1 VKDILIM
8 NERAAIAKTR
18 PFLVVG
24 FCALALV
31 AGLPLLAVV
40 GFTLGGFVL
49 VAPFVLVQYLLW
61 GRCLGEDL
69 ARARAAEAARAW
81 LEEMDRAALAMD
93 MDNHA
98 PSESLIAAVD
108 IVALR
113 GEISLP
119 SSSESGLRRK
129 PWTF

>member
-1 VKDILIM
+1 MKDILIM
-8 NERAAIAKTR
+8 NEQAAIAKTR

-31 AGLPLLAVV
+31 AGLPLLGVV
-40 GFTLGGFVL
+40 GFALGGFVL

-61 GRCLGEDL
+61 GRWLGEDF

-81 LEEMDRAALAMD
+81 LEEVDRAALAMD
-93 MDNHA
+93 MDSHA
-98 PSESLIAAVD
+98 PSESLVAAANV
-108 IVALR
+108 VALR
-113 GEISLP
+113 SGMRLP
-119 SSSESGLRRK
+119 FSSESGIRRK